1 MNPLPSCDVHEN
13 EPPVAPRILL
23 VDDEPFSRALMR
35 QHLPSDYLIT
45 ECPDAESALREARQ
59 QPHDAALVDVQM
71 PGLDGF
77 ALCRLLR
84 NDPLTADIPV
94 IVVTAKSGIED
105 LERGFEAGATDYIRK
120 PFNPRELLVRVRN
133 AVELKM
139 RGDAIRRWRERI
151 AHDLALAGALQ
162 RSLLAP
168 RPLLHRDMRIYTAYQ
183 SSIEVGGDLFDMQH
197 LPEGRIALYVADV
210 AGHGVG
216 AALAST
222 FLKASLSEML
232 REHAGAGPARIAN
245 ELHRLFI
252 EQLRAPGLYATLF
265 LAVVDPRS
273 RRWQCINCGHPAPIV
288 IAPPSLKRRDF
299 EDKGGPPIGFALA
312 GDQPFSERDEINLN
326 LPEDVAILMVTDG
339 LLEADNPRDPSCSSR
354 KVLADLITAWLDE
367 RNAPPMDYI
376 FEGMRNAGFVLGH
389 DDCTAMLVEQI
400 PAADIVFDEQI
411 PLVAENL
418 ALLAQR
424 MEAAL
429 LERAW
434 PETSVW
440 AAHLL
445 LVEHGANVIRH
456 GRCPPDATLSV
467 QVRLQPRAL
476 ELLVTDNGRPWK
488 YEEASTVEPD
498 AMADHG
504 RGLMMIR
511 RAASYVASHRENDR
525 NISLFGVLRDWK
537 VPE

>member
-1 MNPLPSCDVHEN
+1 MNPLPLFAVHDHDSS
-13 EPPVAPRILL
+13 VAPRILL

-35 QHLPSDYLIT
+35 QHLPAEYTIT
-45 ECPDAESALREARQ
+45 ECPDAETALREAKKH
-59 QPHDAALVDVQM
+59 PHDAALVDVQM

-84 NDPLTADIPV
+84 NDPLTANIPV

-133 AVELKM
+133 AVELKL
-139 RGDAIRRWRERI
+139 RGDAIRGWQERI

-168 RPLLHRDMRIYTAYQ
+168 RPLLHHDMRISTAYQ

-197 LPEGRIALYVADV
+197 LPDGRIALYVADV

-222 FLKASLSEML
+222 FLKASLSEIL
-232 REHAGAGPARIAN
+232 RAHAGAGPAHIAN

-265 LAVVDPRS
+265 LALVNPER

-299 EDKGGPPIGFALA
+299 EDKGGPPVGFALA
-312 GDQPFSERDEINLN
+312 GRNPFSEADEINLD

-339 LLEADNPRDPSCSSR
+339 LLEAVNNRSAVTSSR
-354 KVLADLITAWLDE
+354 KVLSELVTSWLE
-367 RNAPPMDYI
+367 YRTAPPMEYI
-376 FEGMRNAGFVLGH
+376 FDGMRQAGFVLGS
-389 DDCTAMLVEQI
+389 DDCTAMLVEQVR
-400 PAADIVFDEQI
+400 ACDIVFEESVS
-411 PLVAENL
+411 LSAENL
-418 ALLAQR
+418 GALAQR
-424 MEAAL
+424 MEAVLVAH
-429 LERAW
+429 AW
-434 PETSVW
+434 PEASVW

-445 LVEHGANVIRH
+445 LVEHGANVLRH
-456 GRCPPDATLSV
+456 GRCSADAHLAV
-467 QVRLQPRAL
+467 QVRLLPNAI
-476 ELLVTDNGRPWK
+476 ELLVTDNGQPWK
-488 YEEASTVEPD
+488 YEEAPEAEPD

-511 RAASYVASHRENDR
+511 RTASYVASHRENDR
-525 NISLFGVLRDWK
+525 NINLFGVLRDWT